1 MGKQAMG
8 IYASNFQVRFDSFAH
23 VLWYPQKPLVGTVT
37 IIQTWRRWNAGRQA
51 GGRQVG
57 GAEKAGNK

>member
-23 VLWYPQKPLVGTVT
+23 VLWYPQKPLVG
-37 IIQTWRRWNAGRQA
+37 QFDNEGPQRRHFNKDASAGQ
-51 GGRQVG
+51 
-57 GAEKAGNK
+57 NST

>member
-23 VLWYPQKPLVGTVT
+23 VLWYPQKPLVGTVRK
-37 IIQTWRRWNAGRQA
+37 QTNR
-51 GGRQVG
+51 
-57 GAEKAGNK
+57 